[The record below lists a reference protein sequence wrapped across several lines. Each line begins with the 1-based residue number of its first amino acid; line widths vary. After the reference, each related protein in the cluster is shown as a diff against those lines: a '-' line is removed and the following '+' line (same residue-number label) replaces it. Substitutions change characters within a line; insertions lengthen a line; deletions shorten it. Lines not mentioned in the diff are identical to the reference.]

1 MAKRNKEVNKR
12 SRRYP
17 VGFQLSAVER
27 MKHCEDI
34 GKLAEELGVSRGALY
49 SVETERG
56 RFTVLPGCS
65 AAGTSRRGRR
75 SASEKSSGIGS
86 RGRQFGRRVGAAQ
99 FGSKFFQKCLAK
111 SRGVTPAERQAWR
124 NRIYDE
130 ICGWESQGKMTI
142 QRMCELTGVSRASFY
157 RNWEEKAPSE
167 AEVALRDAIQRNAVQ
182 HRSYGYRRIAPLIQR
197 AGFVVG
203 EEKVRRVMR
212 EDNLL
217 AVRRRK
223 FVVTTD
229 SNHRFRIYPN
239 LAECMELTAI
249 NQLWVADIT
258 YIRLRRE
265 FVFLAVVLDGFS
277 RKAIGWELG
286 RTLDTKLPLAALD
299 HAIASRHPKPGWVHH
314 SDGGTQYASNTYVQR
329 VESCGA
335 YLSMSRP
342 ARPWVNG
349 MCESFINS
357 LKREEIDAR
366 CYKTFAELL
375 QHVEEF
381 IEQIYNR
388 VRLHS
393 ALRYHSPEEF
403 ERLQHPGILAV
414 KWSPAALSFLRH
426 EEIYPDV

>member
-1 MAKRNKEVNKR
+1 
-12 SRRYP
+12 
-17 VGFQLSAVER
+17 
-27 MKHCEDI
+27 
-34 GKLAEELGVSRGALY
+34 
-49 SVETERG
+49 
-56 RFTVLPGCS
+56 
-65 AAGTSRRGRR
+65 
-75 SASEKSSGIGS
+75 
-86 RGRQFGRRVGAAQ
+86 
-99 FGSKFFQKCLAK
+99 
-111 SRGVTPAERQAWR
+111 
-124 NRIYDE
+124 
-130 ICGWESQGKMTI
+130 MTI

-157 RNWEEKAPSE
+157 RNWEQKAPSE
-167 AEVALRDAIQRNAVQ
+167 AEVALRDAIQRTALE

-203 EEKVRRVMR
+203 KEKVRRVMR

-229 SNHRFRIYPN
+229 SNPRFRIYPN
-239 LAECMELTAI
+239 LAACMELTAI

-299 HAIASRHPKPGWVHH
+299 KAIASRRPKPGWVHH

-342 ARPWVNG
+342 ARPWENG
-349 MCESFINS
+349 KCESFINT

-366 CYKTFAELL
+366 RYRSFAELL

-393 ALRYHSPEEF
+393 ALGYHSPEEF
-403 ERLQHPGILAV
+403 ERLQNPGIAPL